1 MVKPKKSYDMHL
13 DLPEGIT
20 RAQIMALVDR
30 AAAAAGL
37 YISHIG
43 GYSRTKYPNAVHWHF
58 KRDKKETG
66 LIDATFWDVK
76 SLLWLMIRYS
86 EPAWV
91 HEMAPRLKQALDAE
105 IKSLPSTGAAQ

>member
-1 MVKPKKSYDMHL
+1 MAKEMKSYDLHV
-13 DLPEGIT
+13 DLPEGLSQ
-20 RAQIMALVDR
+20 AQMMTIVEK

-43 GYSRTKYPNAVHWHF
+43 SYSRKKFPNSVHWHF
-58 KRDKKETG
+58 KRDRKEAG

-91 HEMAPRLKQALDAE
+91 HWMAPQLKRALDRELATL
-105 IKSLPSTGAAQ
+105 KAV